1 MPNYYIV
8 FSPRPDD
15 YPNLELFI
23 KDYVSHHITGK
34 VLLVKEYGKK
44 GDYPHLNLICTEK
57 FSASH
62 YKRTWERRLKAEL
75 GEEYMNRN
83 HKLVSTSQTY
93 DLDKLINGYLKKENK
108 WEIIYQRK
116 MAIMDPQRVQDQRDA
131 DILQKKINLIIKEIR
146 EMDKDKPPF
155 DLQKYMQEFISEH

>member
-15 YPNLELFI
+15 YTSLEWFI
-23 KDYVSHHITGK
+23 KTYVSHHITGK

-44 GDYPHLNLICTEK
+44 GDHPHLNLICTEK
-57 FSASH
+57 FSAAN
-62 YKRTWERRLKAEL
+62 YKRTWMRRVTAEL

-83 HKLVSTSQTY
+83 HKLISTSQTY
-93 DLDKLINGYLKKENK
+93 DLDKLINGYLKKEKK

-116 MAIMDPQRVQDQRDA
+116 MSIMDPQRVQDKKDA
-131 DILQKKINLIIKEIR
+131 DVLQKKINLIMQEIK
-146 EMDKDKPPF
+146 EMDKDKKEPF
-155 DLQKYMQEFISEH
+155 DLKTYINNFST